1 MNSRIPLT
9 FLLVLFLLPSIKLY
23 SQSILPQ
30 GFIPGEVHGNFQSD
44 LQYYNSDT
52 SIGAPEVPEKV
63 LMRGFANINYT
74 LGNFSAGLRYES
86 YLATLQGFDS
96 RYDGNAIPYRYAT
109 YQNEKLNVTVGSF
122 YEQFGNGL
130 IFRSYEQWGL
140 GYDNAM
146 DGIRLKYEPLKG
158 VYLKGVIGKLRKFMG
173 SGPGVVRGLDLEFSL
188 ADMFDSL
195 FNKTNIIIGGGMISK
210 YQSDQNS
217 TYNLPENVAAF
228 AGRLNIISGKFNIGA
243 EYAYKINDPSAANS
257 YIYKDG
263 ESFLF
268 TASYSTKGL
277 GILLTAKR
285 VDNMDFRS
293 DRAAAGSELNINY
306 IPAITKVHTYS
317 LAAYYPYATQPLGEM
332 GLQGDII
339 YKIKKG
345 SPLGG
350 KYGTSIL
357 VNYSTVFGIKRT
369 AVNDTT
375 AIGESGTL
383 GYKSNFFDIGDTKYF
398 EDLNINISR
407 KFSKKFKAA
416 VSFMYFEYNKDVIQG
431 FGNQYGTIYGNV
443 AVADLTFKLKPKN
456 TIRVELQ
463 NLYTKQDDGSWGMM
477 LVEYTIAPH
486 WFVAAFD
493 EYNYGNKKSNKR
505 FHYFTAQVGYKNK
518 GNTFT
523 LGYGRQRAGI
533 FCVGGVCRN
542 VPASNGVTLA
552 ITSSF

>member
-1 MNSRIPLT
+1 LKSGLPLT
-9 FLLVLFLLPSIKLY
+9 FLILLLYLLPTNSY
-23 SQSILPQ
+23 GQAGLPQ
-30 GFIPGEVHGNFQSD
+30 GFIPGEVHGNFQTD

-52 SIGAPEVPEKV
+52 AIGAPEVPEKL
-63 LMRGFANINYT
+63 LMRGFANVNYT
-74 LGNFSAGLRYES
+74 RGKFSAGLRYES
-86 YLATLQGFDS
+86 YLVTLQGFDT

-109 YQNEKLNVTVGSF
+109 YQNEKLSVTVGSF

-130 IFRSYEQWGL
+130 IFRAYEEWGL

-158 VYLKGVIGKLRKFMG
+158 IYLKGVIGKQRYFMG
-173 SGPGVVRGLDLEFSL
+173 SGVGTVRGLDLEFSL

-195 FNKTNIIIGGGMISK
+195 FSKTNIIIGGGMISK
-210 YQSDQNS
+210 YQSDQDPI
-217 TYNLPENVAAF
+217 YKLPENVAAF

-243 EYAYKINDPSAANS
+243 EYAYKINDPSAANN

-263 ESFLF
+263 KSFLF

-277 GILLTAKR
+277 GILLTAKQ

-293 DRAAAGSELNINY
+293 DRTADGSSLNINY
-306 IPAITKVHTYS
+306 IPAISKVHTYS
-317 LAAYYPYATQPLGEM
+317 LAAYYPYATQPNGEI
-332 GLQGDII
+332 GIQGDII

-345 SPLGG
+345 SALGG
-350 KYGTSIL
+350 KYGTSIS
-357 VNYSTVFGIKRT
+357 VNYSTVFSIMKST
-369 AVNDTT
+369 INDTT
-375 AIGESGTL
+375 TIGETGTL
-383 GYKSNFFDIGDTKYF
+383 GYNSGFLEIGDTKYF

-416 VSFMYFEYNKDVIQG
+416 ISFMYFEYNKDVVQG
-431 FGNQYGTIYGNV
+431 LSGYGTIYGNV

-463 NLYTKQDDGSWGMM
+463 NLYTEQDDGSWVMM
-477 LVEYTIAPH
+477 LAEYTIAPH

-493 EYNYGNKKSNKR
+493 EYNYGNDKSNKR
-505 FHYFTAQVGYKNK
+505 FHYFTAQAGYKNK

-542 VPASNGVTLA
+542 VPASNGVTFA
-552 ITSSF
+552 VTSSF